1 MMASLKFWFCLWLV
15 LLSFS
20 SSDQAR
26 PLAPLLDKSDNKEAM
41 MESAKQVLEAS
52 IERQVGKPF
61 ETSKRSRPP
70 PAPLYSKMSKQQA
83 LMQIKVLRA
92 SIASQAAAAGSGLT
106 DSKRVSPGGP
116 DGHHH

>member
-1 MMASLKFWFCLWLV
+1 MMASLKFWFCLLLV

-26 PLAPLLDKSDNKEAM
+26 PLAPLLDKSDKKEAM

-61 ETSKRSRPP
+61 ETSKR
-70 PAPLYSKMSKQQA
+70 
-83 LMQIKVLRA
+83 
-92 SIASQAAAAGSGLT
+92 
-106 DSKRVSPGGP
+106 VSPGGP
-116 DGHHH
+116 DPRHHH